1 MKKDRRQFLKTSA
14 AMAAAIATPSFISG
28 KDNIVSGSIYNVKS
42 NLNKSSNSAG
52 KMKLSWT
59 PYNLELRHTFTIS
72 GFSRTTTPVVLT
84 KIEYDGL
91 VGYGEASLPPY
102 LGESQASV
110 IEFLKKV
117 DLSGFS
123 DPTHIEEIVE
133 YVDSIAINNTA
144 AKAAVDIALH
154 DLAGKIIGAPWYKMY
169 GLDRTDVPDT
179 TFTIGI
185 DNDDIVK
192 EKTRETIGK
201 YNILKVKVGGPDDK
215 RMIQAIRSVTDLPL
229 AVDANQGWKDRHEA
243 LDMIYWLKEQGVVM
257 VEQPMPKYDLDDIA
271 KLTEVS
277 PLPIFADESLQRLRD
292 VERLKGVFSGINIK
306 LMKCTG
312 MHEAWKMR
320 NFAYALGMKV
330 MMGCMTETS
339 CAISAA
345 SQLYA
350 GMDFADL
357 DGALLIG
364 NDCFDGATLEN
375 GKIIAADKPGI
386 GVQLNRELSFSR
398 D

>member
-1 MKKDRRQFLKTSA
+1 MKQNRRQFIKNS
-14 AMAAAIATPSFISG
+14 AMAAATLALPSLSVNATL
-28 KDNIVSGSIYNVKS
+28 KQHT
-42 NLNKSSNSAG
+42 NSTA

-59 PYNLELRHTFTIS
+59 PYDLQLNHTFTIS
-72 GFSRTTTPVVLT
+72 GFSRKTTPVVLT
-84 KIEYDGL
+84 RIEYDGM

-102 LGESQASV
+102 LGETQASV

-117 DLSGFS
+117 DLSVFA
-123 DPTHIEEIVE
+123 DPAHLEEIMT
-133 YVDSIAINNTA
+133 YVDGIAINNSA
-144 AKAAVDIALH
+144 AKASVDIALH
-154 DLAGKIIGAPWYKMY
+154 DLAGKMIGAPWHRMY
-169 GLDRTDVPDT
+169 GLDKQDVPDT

-185 DNDDIVK
+185 DSDEVVR
-192 EKTRETIGK
+192 EKTREALGRFH
-201 YNILKVKVGGPDDK
+201 ILKVKVGGPDDK
-215 RMIQAIRSVTDLPL
+215 RMIEAIRSVTDLPL
-229 AVDANQGWKDRHEA
+229 AVDANQGWKERRQA
-243 LDMIYWLKEQGVVM
+243 LDMIFWLKEKGVVM
-257 VEQPMPKYDLDDIA
+257 VEQPMPKSELDNIA
-271 KLTEVS
+271 WLTGES
-277 PLPIFADESLQRLRD
+277 PLPIFADESLQRLAD

-320 NFAYALGMKV
+320 NLAQALGMKV

-364 NDCFDGATLEN
+364 NDCFEGARLEN
-375 GKIIAADKPGI
+375 GKIIASDLPGI
-386 GVQLNRELSFSR
+386 GVRPVGDLHFGR